1 MFTVI
6 TWDEQTK
13 KTYYHELID
22 AIDFDDAE
30 HVIKQQYPDHKLLSV
45 TFSTVSANDVEKPV
59 E

>member
-6 TWDEQTK
+6 TRDEQTK

-30 HVIKQQYPDHKLLSV
+30 HVIKEQYPNQKLLGV
-45 TFSTVSANDVEKPV
+45 TFSTVSANNVEKPV

>member
-13 KTYYHELID
+13 KTHYHELMD

-30 HVIKQQYPDHKLLSV
+30 HVIKEQYPDHKLLSV